1 MSEKQTNTWQKVSMV
16 EELNTGLLKQ
26 NDIASG
32 QNSNR
37 THANHLHLTML
48 FLSAISMSSDKIKGL
63 LVVYAVKH
71 ATFT

>member
-1 MSEKQTNTWQKVSMV
+1 MV
-16 EELNTGLLKQ
+16 EELNIGLLKH

-32 QNSNR
+32 QRSNR
-37 THANHLHLTML
+37 ARANHLHLTML

-71 ATFT
+71 ITFT